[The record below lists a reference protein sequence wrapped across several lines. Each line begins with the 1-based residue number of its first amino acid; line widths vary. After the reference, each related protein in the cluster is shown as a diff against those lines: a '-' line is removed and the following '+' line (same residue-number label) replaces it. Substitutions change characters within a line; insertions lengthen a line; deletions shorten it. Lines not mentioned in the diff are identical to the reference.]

1 MDYQKIK
8 YTVADGVATVS
19 MDSPKNLNA
28 MDEVMIDEL
37 VDVFKCCE
45 VNPDV
50 RVVLLN
56 STGAAFS
63 GGGDITYM
71 YKGVKE
77 GGVDFGANLRNVAQV
92 TRAMKKLS
100 KPIIGSIKGAA
111 AGGGLIV
118 ALACDYVIAADN
130 AVFSAAFV
138 NIGLV
143 PDCGGFYLLTRA
155 VGVNKASELAMTGR
169 PIRVEEAKQLGFV
182 AEIVAADELETA
194 AYKVARRFASG
205 PAASYARMKELLY
218 ESEFKG
224 LEEYIPKEVEAQL
237 FCVETEDFKQR
248 VCAFVEK
255 RSQK

>member
-1 MDYQKIK
+1 MDYKKIT
-8 YTVADGVATVS
+8 YTVADGIATVS

-28 MDEVMIDEL
+28 LDEVMIDEL
-37 VDVFKCCE
+37 VDVFQHCE
-45 VNPDV
+45 ANPDV

-56 STGAAFS
+56 STGVAFS
-63 GGGDITYM
+63 GGGDIAFM

-77 GGVDFGANLRNVAQV
+77 GGVDFGGNLRKVAQA

-111 AGGGLIV
+111 AGGGFIV

-138 NIGLV
+138 NIGLI

-169 PIRVEEAKQLGFV
+169 PVRVEEAKELGFV
-182 AEIVAADELETA
+182 AEIVSVEELDSA
-194 AYKVARRFASG
+194 AYKVARKFTSG
-205 PAASYARMKELLY
+205 PAASYAKMKELLY
-218 ESEFKG
+218 ESEFKNF
-224 LEEYIPKEVEAQL
+224 EEYIRKEVEAQL
-237 FCVETEDFKQR
+237 ICVETEDFKRR

-255 RSQK
+255 KSQK